1 MSIENAEQEGPNLQ
15 DEGDSGSE
23 VINRSLSLS
32 IWDGAFATMMFSL
45 CGGIFLVGFAL
56 TILDASALQVGILAA
71 LPVSANIAQVLGSI
85 FIERYGYRR
94 KWTIVSVTLG
104 RLFWLP
110 VILLPLAIFA
120 GWGDTRVWLLVVFV
134 GAASLLGSL
143 AGVGWLGWMSDVVPP
158 ATRGTFFAKRN
169 KICAGAGM
177 VVILGGGYFL
187 NFWEDLRGR
196 DDPYG
201 YLFLF
206 SLGLVLGLIS
216 SYLLYCITDPKEG
229 PAPPEAKKNF
239 RWSGLWRPFQDRN
252 FRRLIVYV
260 ALFMFVTQ
268 MAGPFYAVY
277 MIDSLKI
284 DFGTITLLIT
294 FATLASLFMLKI
306 WGAISDQFG
315 NKPILLVAGAA
326 HALIPLVWV
335 VAQGAVY
342 YEALVIAHIL
352 SGGIY
357 CAILLAH
364 LNILIKLSP
373 EQGRSFYI
381 SAFNTVMGL
390 SVVIAPIVGGLFLE
404 WTAGATAT
412 VGTWEINNLH
422 VLFLL
427 SGALQFAVLFSL
439 LGLREEGSSPSR
451 QVIMQLRN
459 DLNPQT
465 GLASATDFISVRAGQ
480 TNRFLKTID
489 KRTDDWAARSEAFIG
504 RLWDRLEA
512 KARKSGKPNQSE
524 SDNSEQP

>member
-1 MSIENAEQEGPNLQ
+1 MEDSPNEGITTDDAFASPAVEQ
-15 DEGDSGSE
+15 
-23 VINRSLSLS
+23 SLRLS
-32 IWDGAFATMMFSL
+32 IWDGAFATMMSSL

-56 TILDASALQVGILAA
+56 TILDANALQVGVLAA
-71 LPVSANIAQVLGSI
+71 LPVSANIAQVFGSI
-85 FIERYGYRR
+85 FIERFGYRR
-94 KWTIVSVTLG
+94 KLTILSVTLG
-104 RLFWLP
+104 RFCWVP
-110 VILLPLAIFA
+110 VILLPLAIFE
-120 GWGDTRVWLLVVFV
+120 GWGDLRVWFLVVFV

-143 AGVGWLGWMSDVVPP
+143 AGVGWLGWMSDVVPA

-177 VVILGGGYFL
+177 VVVLAGGYFL
-187 NFWEDLRGR
+187 NFWENLRGR
-196 DDPYG
+196 EDPFG

-206 SLGLVLGLIS
+206 SLGLFLGLIA
-216 SYLLYCITDPKEG
+216 SYFLYRVPDPKEG
-229 PAPPEAKKNF
+229 PAAPEAKRNF
-239 RWSGLWRPFQDRN
+239 RWSGLWSPFRDAN
-252 FRRLIVYV
+252 FRRLILYV

-277 MIDSLKI
+277 MIDSLEI

-294 FATLASLFMLKI
+294 FATLASLFMLKT
-306 WGAISDQFG
+306 WGAIADQFG

-326 HALIPLVWV
+326 HGLIPLVWV

-342 YEALVIAHIL
+342 YEALIIAHIL

-373 EQGRSFYI
+373 EHGRSFYI

-390 SVVIAPIVGGLFLE
+390 SVVVAPIVGGLFLE
-404 WTAGATAT
+404 WTAGMSGM

-422 VLFLL
+422 ALFLL
-427 SGALQFAVLFSL
+427 SGALQFVVLFCL
-439 LGLREEGSSPSR
+439 PGLREEGSAPSR

-480 TNRFLKTID
+480 TNRLLKTID
-489 KRTDDWAARSEAFIG
+489 QRTDDWAGRSEAF
-504 RLWDRLEA
+504 LAKVWDRLEA
-512 KARKSGKPNQSE
+512 KARQTAKPNNEKSE
-524 SDNSEQP
+524 NPKP